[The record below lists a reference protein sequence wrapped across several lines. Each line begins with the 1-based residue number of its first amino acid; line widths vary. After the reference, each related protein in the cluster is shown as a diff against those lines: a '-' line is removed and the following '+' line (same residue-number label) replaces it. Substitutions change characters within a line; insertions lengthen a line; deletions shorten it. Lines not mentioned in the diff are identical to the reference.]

1 MYKCQFGSLERLL
14 ARRHDQRDWMYLDLE
29 DVRGSPR
36 SQQRA
41 ARFMDLASKYQPS
54 QLAEEQ
60 RTASR
65 FHKLLAT
72 PIQTTLLIDPR
83 LRKDAHVYIEHVMV
97 RLQALDVGFPL
108 PLNHNDLEKFPKL

>member
-1 MYKCQFGSLERLL
+1 MTSGIGCTSALSMSVAVLVLNSG
-14 ARRHDQRDWMYLDLE
+14 
-29 DVRGSPR
+29 
-36 SQQRA
+36 A
-41 ARFMDLASKYQPS
+41 ARFVDLASKYQPS

-83 LRKDAHVYIEHVMV
+83 LRKDVHVYIEHVMV
-97 RLQALDVGFPL
+97 RLQALDVAFPL
-108 PLNHNDLEKFPKL
+108 PLKPNDLEKFPKL